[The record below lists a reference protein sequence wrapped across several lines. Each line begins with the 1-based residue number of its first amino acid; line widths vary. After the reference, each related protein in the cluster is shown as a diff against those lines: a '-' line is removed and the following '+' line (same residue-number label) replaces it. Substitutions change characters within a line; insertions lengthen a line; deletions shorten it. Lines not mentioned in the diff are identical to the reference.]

1 MKRFTLL
8 AALGLCSISLFAQD
22 AQKEEPKEE
31 GFVFTTVKELPITS
45 VKNQS
50 RAGTCWCYSSMAF
63 LESELLRMGK
73 GEYDFSEMYIVH
85 QTYLDRADAA
95 VRTHGDVSFSQGG
108 SFYDVIYGMKKFGLV
123 PEEVMRPG
131 VMYGDTL
138 SNHTE
143 LTAVSDAVVAA
154 IAKGK
159 LRKLQTDN
167 NHNPLWKKAIAAIHD
182 IYLGKCPEKFTYKGK
197 EYTPHSFFEST
208 GLNPNDYISLTSYTH
223 HPFYEPFVLEIQDNW
238 RWGQS
243 YNLPIDEFMQVF
255 DNAINN
261 GYPIAWGS
269 DVSEQGFTR
278 DGVAVMPDTEKVQ
291 ELSGSDMAHW
301 LKMKPEEKKLN
312 TKPQPQ
318 KWCTQEERQEAYDNW
333 ETTDDH
339 GMLIYGI
346 AKDQEGN
353 DYYMVKNSWGKA
365 GKYDGLWY
373 ASKAFVRYKTMNIVV
388 NKNALPKEIAK
399 KLAKIAGVDI
409 ESYGKEMLKAGT
421 DISDFTPFQVINIDS
436 KEFNDKNA
444 KFEISQVNAVDLDSV
459 FSRQSELEDAINKEI
474 KEKNL
479 DFYMFAATDILNANS
494 KIIAIGNKADTVEKA
509 FGVNLENNT
518 AMLNNVVSRKKQ
530 MLPNI
535 LNNLN

>member
-8 AALGLCSISLFAQD
+8 AAAGLFSMSLSAQE
-22 AQKEEPKEE
+22 AKEEPKEE

-45 VKNQS
+45 IKNQN

-73 GEYDFSEMYIVH
+73 GEYDLSEMYIVH

-123 PEEVMRPG
+123 PEEEMRPG

-159 LRKLQTDN
+159 HRSLQTDEN
-167 NHNPLWKKAIAAIHD
+167 RKPLWKKAIAAIHD
-182 IYLGKCPEKFTYKGK
+182 IYLGECPEKFTYKGK
-197 EYTPHSFFEST
+197 EYTPQSFFEST
-208 GLNPNDYISLTSYTH
+208 GLNPDDYISLTSYTH

-243 YNLPIDEFMQVF
+243 YNLPIDELMEVF
-255 DNAINN
+255 DNAINT
-261 GYPIAWGS
+261 GYTIAWGS

-278 DGVAVMPDTEKVQ
+278 DGIAVMPDAEKVQ

-312 TKPQPQ
+312 SKPQPQ
-318 KWCTQEERQEAYDNW
+318 KWCTQEERQEAFDNW

-339 GMLIYGI
+339 GMQIYGI
-346 AKDQEGN
+346 AKDQDGN
-353 DYYMVKNSWGKA
+353 EYYMVKNSWGKA
-365 GKYDGLWY
+365 GKYNGVWY

-388 NKNALPKEIAK
+388 NKKALPKEIAK
-399 KLAKIAGVDI
+399 KLG
-409 ESYGKEMLKAGT
+409 
-421 DISDFTPFQVINIDS
+421 
-436 KEFNDKNA
+436 
-444 KFEISQVNAVDLDSV
+444 
-459 FSRQSELEDAINKEI
+459 I
-474 KEKNL
+474 K
-479 DFYMFAATDILNANS
+479 
-494 KIIAIGNKADTVEKA
+494 
-509 FGVNLENNT
+509 
-518 AMLNNVVSRKKQ
+518 
-530 MLPNI
+530 
-535 LNNLN
+535 